1 MNNLINKFK
10 APLTKLRDTL
20 VKFKFYT
27 DIGISFLTLLNFA
40 LLVVTAS
47 DKLRNIIPV
56 GTWTLVFL
64 LVPAAFVCVISF
76 GWFLDKVVNY
86 QSSYYKIQTDRV
98 PQTIEMLERV
108 RNIES
113 KIDKF
118 IGEKNEEKKFE

>member
-1 MNNLINKFK
+1 MNNLINRFK
-10 APLTKLRDTL
+10 VPLTSLRDKL
-20 VKFKFYT
+20 VKFKFFM
-27 DIGISFLTLLNFA
+27 DIGISFLTLINFA

-64 LVPAAFVCVISF
+64 LVPAAFVCVIAF

-98 PQTIEMLERV
+98 PQTIEMLERI

-118 IGEKNEEKKFE
+118 TGEKHDEKESK

>member
-1 MNNLINKFK
+1 MADNLINRFK
-10 APLTKLRDTL
+10 APLTILRDKL
-20 VKFKFYT
+20 VKFKFYM

-98 PQTIEMLERV
+98 PQTI
-108 RNIES
+108 
-113 KIDKF
+113 
-118 IGEKNEEKKFE
+118 

>member
-1 MNNLINKFK
+1 MADNLINRFK
-10 APLTKLRDTL
+10 APLTILRDKL
-20 VKFKFYT
+20 VKFKFYM

-98 PQTIEMLERV
+98 PQTIEMLERI

-113 KIDKF
+113 KIDKLV
-118 IGEKNEEKKFE
+118 GEKHEKESK